1 MIQRRLIIPR
11 GDTGSF
17 SIPYLKAINPG
28 DVAVFTIFDIRTKT
42 KMYQKLIAAEGDI
55 LNIAF
60 THGDTVNLKPGKYLW
75 DIKFYTNPQI
85 IDDELVNGDEV
96 DSYYAGFSLPEC
108 EIRETGDTL
117 LTSDDAPTSTISPES
132 LNIINAA
139 INEILNTKRAAVEAA
154 ETASSKAD
162 EAAESAESAS
172 NSASAANQ
180 SAELA
185 EARVNEIENLSVE
198 VSTGAERTNATATY
212 TPSTGILS
220 FEIPRGNTGNGIAS
234 CVLNAD
240 FTLTINYT
248 DGTSMTTVPIRG
260 DTPHLTIG
268 EVTEGPNAIATITG
282 TDANPVL
289 NLTLPNANVPTRVS
303 QLENDTGYLTEHQDI
318 SGKANVA
325 DLAAVAT
332 SGSYTDLGDKPYIPV
347 KTSDLTNDSNYAI
360 DANYVHTD
368 NNYTTAEKNKLSGI
382 AAGAEVNVNADW
394 NATSGD
400 AQILNKPTNV
410 SDFIND
416 AGYLTTE
423 TDPTVPA
430 WAKAAQKP
438 SYTAAEV
445 GAPTVQEM
453 NTAIN
458 TAIGN
463 VNSFDIAVVQALP
476 TEDISTHTIYLVPKT
491 GETNDVYDEYVYINN
506 AWEMV
511 GNTQI
516 DLSNYVQKT
525 DYATASN
532 AGVVKIAGAMGIDIT
547 NGFLTMATADHTYIQ
562 DGAHA
567 RKAIPPKFQ
576 HESVFYGLAKAAGA
590 DEKDSTLPVG
600 QYTDTAKTAIK
611 NMLGIT
617 HTLTVTVLTQDNVT
631 VTGQTVYVR
640 ADNASGEVYATA
652 AYEGQP
658 VSFSVPDGFQYYVSV
673 SDTLDHHFNPTTAS
687 GIVSNTDIAVTL
699 QYSDLSTIRTA
710 ADIKAALNAGMD
722 LTDLVGEQ
730 ITCTKGSD
738 TLSWDIVDYDETNKN
753 VTLLLHDVFGTV
765 NMVFEPVQALMW
777 CENGLA
783 AGSYTFT
790 WQSTQCYFT
799 LTTAIPA
806 GGQLRA
812 TKSQFQTYASQDA
825 TATLETGTVG
835 TKEIAGATDLGQEGQ
850 GLLNHCDRVNY
861 GSNNFAESAL
871 LWWLNSDAAANTPR
885 VPVTK
890 FSRAYSYAR
899 PGFMNSLDADFVN
912 CLDEVDWLCS
922 TNNVYECPESLG
934 GYTKDTQ
941 QAYTV
946 KAKFGLASEMEI
958 FGSYGGNADGSKV
971 FDLYSDATA
980 EERKKYRGTS
990 AQAWWLRSPSW
1001 GHAYHE
1007 RHVYSSGFALRNY
1020 ASSSFGVVPACRISR
1035 TVE

>member
-85 IDDELVNGDEV
+85 IDDELVNGDEI

-198 VSTGAERTNATATY
+198 VSTGAEGTNATATY

-303 QLENDTGYLTEHQDI
+303 QL
-318 SGKANVA
+318 K
-325 DLAAVAT
+325 
-332 SGSYTDLGDKPYIPV
+332 
-347 KTSDLTNDSNYAI
+347 NDSNYAV

-368 NNYTTAEKNKLSGI
+368 NNYTTAEKEKLSGI

-416 AGYLTTE
+416 VGYLTTE

-445 GAPTVQEM
+445 GAPTVAEM
-453 NTAIN
+453 NTAIG
-458 TAIGN
+458 TAIDQI
-463 VNSFDIAVVQALP
+463 NSFDMAVVQTLP
-476 TEDISTHTIYLVPKT
+476 TQDISTHTIYLVPKA
-491 GETNDVYDEYVYINN
+491 GETNDVYDEYIYINSK
-506 AWEMV
+506 WEMV

-562 DGAHA
+562 DGTHA

-673 SDTLDHHFNPTTAS
+673 SDTLDYHFNPTTAS

-753 VTLLLHDVFGTV
+753 VTLLLHDVFGTA

-790 WQSTQCYFT
+790 WQTTQCYFT

-812 TKSQFQTYASQDA
+812 TNSQFQTYASQDA

-850 GLLNHCDRVNY
+850 GLLNHRDRVNY

-871 LWWLNSDAAANTPR
+871 FWWLNSDAAANTPR

-890 FSRAYSYAR
+890 FSRAYSYAQ
-899 PGFMNSLDADFVN
+899 PGFMNGLDTDFVN

-934 GYTKDTQ
+934 GYTKGTK

-958 FGSYGGNADGSKV
+958 FGSYGGNADGSKA

-980 EERKKYRGTS
+980 DERKKYRGTS
-990 AQAWWLRSPSW
+990 AQVWWLRSPFWSN
-1001 GHAYHE
+1001 ATSE
-1007 RHVYSSGFALRNY
+1007 RYVYSSGSANNY
-1020 ASSSFGVVPACRISR
+1020 YANYSYGVVPACRISR
-1035 TVE
+1035 TAE